1 MTGNGNTA
9 KEFFLKSDPK
19 KTVWRSSEI
28 SDLFYTQDGQYKVY
42 RRIDPGDLEEIESS
56 RSSSTTLSRRGLLK
70 YGGIAAVSAVLGST
84 LVSYYYG
91 RPQSEQGEIPPVRII
106 EFPRLRVASLNDLEV
121 GKPLDFR
128 FPLADFNSSSFI
140 VKLDAP
146 AIGGIGPER
155 DVVSFNY
162 MCTHMGCALIGMYN
176 HDHHMLGPCPCHFT
190 RFDLTKN
197 GMVIIGQATENLPQV
212 TLELDGEDV
221 YATGVMRLIYGY
233 RSNLAD
239 VKPIEVA

>member
-1 MTGNGNTA
+1 MTGDGNTNR
-9 KEFFLKSDPK
+9 EFSLKGDNK
-19 KTVWRSSEI
+19 KTIWRASEVP
-28 SDLFYTQDGQYKVY
+28 DLFYTREGQYKVY
-42 RRIDPGDLEEIESS
+42 RRIDPGNLTEINASRASS
-56 RSSSTTLSRRGLLK
+56 PRISRRRLLK
-70 YGGIAAVSAVLGST
+70 YGSVVAVSAVFGST
-84 LVSYYYG
+84 LLSYYYG
-91 RPQSEQGEIPPVRII
+91 RPQSEQDEIPPVGVI
-106 EFPRLRVASLNDLEV
+106 EFPRLRVAGLSDLEV

-128 FPLADFNSSSFI
+128 FPLDNFNSSSFI
-140 VKLDAP
+140 VKLGAP
-146 AIGGIGPER
+146 AIGGIGPEA
-155 DVVSFNY
+155 DIVSFNY

-212 TLELDGEDV
+212 TLELDGENI